1 MVIGI
6 LRKHFVSSLR
16 DSVTLSSFYF
26 TLWHSWSNDFLSSSF
41 VKIDIRDTF
50 IDFGQ
55 IKNIH
60 FNLDRQTGL
69 CKGYALV
76 EYNNR
81 SDAQD
86 AINTMHGKKMLG
98 KTIHVDW
105 AFVGSASDG
114 IEDRFTKRFR
124 SR

>member
-1 MVIGI
+1 MGVVIGI

-16 DSVTLSSFYF
+16 DSCTLSSISPFGIHGPMIFFFFYK
-26 TLWHSWSNDFLSSSF
+26 N
-41 VKIDIRDTF
+41 IDIRDTF

-98 KTIHVDW
+98 KTINVDW

>member
-1 MVIGI
+1 MTTQSLSFGPQRSVEGWVII
-6 LRKHFVSSLR
+6 
-16 DSVTLSSFYF
+16 VTGCHEE
-26 TLWHSWSNDFLSSSF
+26 TQEE
-41 VKIDIRDTF
+41 DIRDTF

-98 KTIHVDW
+98 KTINVDW

>member
-1 MVIGI
+1 MQASLCFI
-6 LRKHFVSSLR
+6 LEFFVYVTVYSSWDLC
-16 DSVTLSSFYF
+16 
-26 TLWHSWSNDFLSSSF
+26 SNDFLLSF
-41 VKIDIRDTF
+41 IKTDIRDTF
-50 IDFGQ
+50 IEFGQ

-86 AINTMHGKKMLG
+86 AINTMHGNKMLG

-114 IEDRFTKRFR
+114 IEDRFTKRFK